1 VSIKPKNDAVARTSL
16 SVAFTVGLYGAAF
29 GAAGVTAGFTILQT
43 CLLSILLFSGA
54 SQFAVVGIMGAGGSA
69 ISAIATATLLGFR
82 NALYGLQMAPILK
95 VTGLKRILSA
105 QITIDESTAVSTL
118 QENDVDRKRGFYLT
132 GIGVYVFWN
141 LFTYLGALGA
151 SAIGDPAVW
160 GLDAAVPAAFCGLV
174 WPRLKDKKQFLISA
188 LAIVLALSLTPIT
201 AAGIPIITTVL
212 LAIIYWVEKMS
223 AIWIA
228 VIGSSITAFLNKY
241 IGHSVPEKWLDRPRF
256 KRINT
261 LVPIVLLSA
270 LVGVQT
276 FATKKEIVIDQRFAG
291 VLVALIALKLK
302 ASFPIVVASAA
313 ITSAAIYN
321 LF

>member
-1 VSIKPKNDAVARTSL
+1 MSIKPKNDAVARTSL

-188 LAIVLALSLTPIT
+188 IAIVLALSLTPIT

-212 LAIIYWVEKMS
+212 LA
-223 AIWIA
+223 
-228 VIGSSITAFLNKY
+228 VIFG
-241 IGHSVPEKWLDRPRF
+241 W
-256 KRINT
+256 
-261 LVPIVLLSA
+261 
-270 LVGVQT
+270 
-276 FATKKEIVIDQRFAG
+276 KK
-291 VLVALIALKLK
+291 
-302 ASFPIVVASAA
+302 
-313 ITSAAIYN
+313 
-321 LF
+321 

>member
-174 WPRLKDKKQFLISA
+174 WPRLKDKKQFLIST

-201 AAGIPIITTVL
+201 TAGIPIITTVL
-212 LAIIYWVEKMS
+212 LA
-223 AIWIA
+223 
-228 VIGSSITAFLNKY
+228 VIFG
-241 IGHSVPEKWLDRPRF
+241 W
-256 KRINT
+256 
-261 LVPIVLLSA
+261 
-270 LVGVQT
+270 
-276 FATKKEIVIDQRFAG
+276 KK
-291 VLVALIALKLK
+291 
-302 ASFPIVVASAA
+302 
-313 ITSAAIYN
+313 
-321 LF
+321 

>member
-1 VSIKPKNDAVARTSL
+1 MSIKPKNDAVARTSL

-69 ISAIATATLLGFR
+69 ISAITTATLLGFR

-212 LAIIYWVEKMS
+212 LA
-223 AIWIA
+223 
-228 VIGSSITAFLNKY
+228 VIFG
-241 IGHSVPEKWLDRPRF
+241 W
-256 KRINT
+256 
-261 LVPIVLLSA
+261 
-270 LVGVQT
+270 
-276 FATKKEIVIDQRFAG
+276 KK
-291 VLVALIALKLK
+291 
-302 ASFPIVVASAA
+302 
-313 ITSAAIYN
+313 
-321 LF
+321 